1 MTPWWEVVII
11 AAVVLGSGLIG
22 AAIAVRVTGRNA
34 DDMPDPPPPSS
45 YLERRAAVY
54 LEVSAGWHA
63 YLESV
68 RTLAFPA
75 EGLSTDRPRDLAA
88 VLRSR
93 AQLEQFG
100 SLPTQRLHDEA
111 LEAAVAV
118 INVLRGLPIATTSG
132 NPDLSAGRKT
142 VRPPLRD
149 LAMKVDL
156 LERQMIDELRPAPPP
171 LDPHVEIFGRASAP
185 QRPISGQTQGVT
197 QPRR

>member
-1 MTPWWEVVII
+1 MII
-11 AAVVLGSGLIG
+11 AAAVLGSGLIG
-22 AAIAVRVTGRNA
+22 AAIAMRAAGRNA

-63 YLESV
+63 YLDSV

-75 EGLSTDRPRDLAA
+75 EGLPTDRPRDLAA

-118 INVLRGLPIATTSG
+118 INVLRTLPIATPSG
-132 NPDLSAGRKT
+132 HPDLSAGRRT

-149 LAMKVDL
+149 LAMKVDQ
-156 LERQMIDELRPAPPP
+156 LERQMIEELRPAPPP
-171 LDPHVEIFGRASAP
+171 VDPHVEIFGRASAP
-185 QRPISGQTQGVT
+185 QRPTSGQAQGVT

>member
-1 MTPWWEVVII
+1 MII

-22 AAIAVRVTGRNA
+22 AAIAMRVAGRNA
-34 DDMPDPPPPSS
+34 DDMPGPPPPSS

-75 EGLSTDRPRDLAA
+75 EGLPTDRPRDLAA

-111 LEAAVAV
+111 LEAAVEV
-118 INVLRGLPIATTSG
+118 INVLRTLPIATSSG
-132 NPDLSAGRKT
+132 HPDVSAGRRT

-149 LAMKVDL
+149 LAMKVDQ
-156 LERQMIDELRPAPPP
+156 LERQMIEELRPAPPP
-171 LDPHVEIFGRASAP
+171 VDPHVEIFGRASAP
-185 QRPISGQTQGVT
+185 QRPISGQAQGVT

>member
-1 MTPWWEVVII
+1 MII
-11 AAVVLGSGLIG
+11 AAAVLGSGLIG
-22 AAIAVRVTGRNA
+22 AAIAMRAAGRNA

-63 YLESV
+63 YLNSV

-75 EGLSTDRPRDLAA
+75 EGLPTDRPRDLAA

-118 INVLRGLPIATTSG
+118 INVLRTLPIATPSG
-132 NPDLSAGRKT
+132 HPDLSAGRRT

-149 LAMKVDL
+149 LAMKVDQ
-156 LERQMIDELRPAPPP
+156 LERQMIEELRPAPPP
-171 LDPHVEIFGRASAP
+171 VDPHVEIFGRASAP
-185 QRPISGQTQGVT
+185 QHPTSGQAQGVT

>member
-1 MTPWWEVVII
+1 MRV
-11 AAVVLGSGLIG
+11 AA
-22 AAIAVRVTGRNA
+22 RKA
-34 DDMPDPPPPSS
+34 DDLPDAPPPSS

-68 RTLAFPA
+68 RALAFPA
-75 EGLSTDRPRDLAA
+75 EGLSSERPRDLAA

-118 INVLRGLPIATTSG
+118 INALRVLPILTPSG
-132 NPDLSAGRKT
+132 TPDLGAGRRT
-142 VRPPLRD
+142 VRPPMRD
-149 LAMKVDL
+149 LAMKVDQ
-156 LERQMIDELRPAPPP
+156 LETQMIEELRPAPPP

-185 QRPISGQTQGVT
+185 QRPISAQTRGVT
-197 QPRR
+197 QPRRRRAPARRGATWLLTLVVKLSRVAA

>member
-1 MTPWWEVVII
+1 MII
-11 AAVVLGSGLIG
+11 AAAVLGSGLIG
-22 AAIAVRVTGRNA
+22 AAIAMRAAGRNA

-63 YLESV
+63 YLDSV

-75 EGLSTDRPRDLAA
+75 EGLPTDRPRDLAA

-118 INVLRGLPIATTSG
+118 INVLRTLPIATPSG
-132 NPDLSAGRKT
+132 HPDLSAGRRT

-149 LAMKVDL
+149 LAMKVDQ
-156 LERQMIDELRPAPPP
+156 LERQMIEELRPAPPP
-171 LDPHVEIFGRASAP
+171 VDPHVEIFGRASAP
-185 QRPISGQTQGVT
+185 QHPTSGQAQGVT